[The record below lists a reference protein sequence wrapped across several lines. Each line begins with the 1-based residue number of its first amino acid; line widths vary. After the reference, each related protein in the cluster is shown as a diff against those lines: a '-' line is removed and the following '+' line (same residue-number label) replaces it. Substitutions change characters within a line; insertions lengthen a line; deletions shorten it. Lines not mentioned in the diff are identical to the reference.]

1 MLSTKV
7 GFHSQGSGT
16 AAKGFNMEGFSKT
29 EKAVCEEGRPGL
41 GWVFI
46 EVEGDQQRSLV
57 RQEGL
62 SVEIPCPCCCLK
74 EAWVDRSPGTQVGPG
89 TSAVTSVG

>member
-16 AAKGFNMEGFSKT
+16 AAKGFNMAGFSKT

-41 GWVFI
+41 GGAVFI
-46 EVEGDQQRSLV
+46 EVEGDRQRSLV

-62 SVEIPCPCCCLK
+62 SVESPCPCCCLK
-74 EAWVDRSPGTQVGPG
+74 EAWVDRSPGT
-89 TSAVTSVG
+89 SAVTSVG